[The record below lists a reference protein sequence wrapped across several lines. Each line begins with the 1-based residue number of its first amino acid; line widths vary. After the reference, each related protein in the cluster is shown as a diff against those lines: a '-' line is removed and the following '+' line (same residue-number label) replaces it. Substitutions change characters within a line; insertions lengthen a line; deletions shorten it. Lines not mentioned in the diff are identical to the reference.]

1 MKYTKEDL
9 AYFCLA
15 EVRGVEEKC
24 KWELLESVSSPAEL
38 FDESCD
44 FSAFLIKKGKS
55 DVYNSIRTALTP
67 EFCKAAMAQY
77 RAQGVQ
83 PLPYSH
89 EGYPC
94 ALRQTDVPPLCL
106 YAKGRTELLER
117 DLFCVVGSRR
127 TLPNIC
133 KHTES
138 LCAELSAHFSVLTGV
153 AEGGDRAAAVGALQ
167 GGGCVCVLPCGL
179 QNAEGAFLER
189 VAKEGLLLSPFPS
202 YVETRKYLY
211 HVRNRAMAAMAKGI
225 LVVSAGEVS
234 GAGMTGGFG
243 LEMGKPVYAFPY
255 TIGVSSGKGC
265 NALLKK
271 GAFPTE
277 NILDILPD
285 FGINWTEEGKKPTL
299 TAEEY
304 LILSLLRENEE
315 MHVGAIERACN
326 LPQGEVFVLLSSL
339 EIKNLIVRSGGN
351 KYRAV

>member
-15 EVRGVEEKC
+15 EVQGVEEKC
-24 KWELLESVSSPAEL
+24 KWELLESVSSPADL
-38 FDESCD
+38 FDENCD

-67 EFCKAAMAQY
+67 AFCKAAMARY
-77 RAQGVQ
+77 RAQGIL

-89 EGYPC
+89 EAYPLL
-94 ALRQTDVPPLCL
+94 LRQSDVPPLCL
-106 YAKGRTELLER
+106 YAKGREELLRR
-117 DLFCVVGSRR
+117 DFFCVVGSRR

-133 KHTES
+133 KHTEE
-138 LCAELSAHFSVLTGV
+138 LCAELSSHFSVLTGV
-153 AEGGDRAAAVGALQ
+153 AEGGDRAAALGALE
-167 GGGCVCVLPCGL
+167 GGACVCMLPCGL
-179 QNAEGAFLER
+179 PNAESAFLER
-189 VAKEGLLLSPFPS
+189 VAKEGLLLSPFPA
-202 YVETRKYLY
+202 YVTTRKYLY
-211 HVRNRAMAAMAKGI
+211 RVRNRVMAAMAKGV

-234 GAGMTGGFG
+234 GAAMTGGFG
-243 LEMGKPVYAFPY
+243 LETGKPVYAFPY

-285 FGINWTEEGKKPTL
+285 FGINWTEEDEKPTL
-299 TAEEY
+299 TAEEN
-304 LILSLLRENEE
+304 LVLSLLRENEE
-315 MHVGAIERACN
+315 MHVGAIGRACN
-326 LPQGEVFVLLSSL
+326 FSQGEVFVLLSSL